1 METNTPLDDFFENW
15 ILFQNIIA
23 RNYMYHGEIIHS
35 LRAWAQEH
43 GKRGMRVLDL
53 GCGDAEVARRA
64 FKGIDDIQ
72 YYGIDLSGKALE
84 IARSNFEDY
93 NWNVELLE
101 GDLTKLI
108 QQLHGPF
115 DLIIAGYALH
125 TLERDAKS
133 TTFNNIRLVL
143 TPKGSLIIYDLLP
156 RHREHQSEYKKR
168 LLAEA
173 TNDWTLL
180 SPEQLSSFK
189 KYVESASHPID
200 EADWQ
205 VLAYESSLGKVKNI
219 YRDPKEHF
227 GMISFNH

>member
-15 ILFQNIIA
+15 VLFQNIVA
-23 RNYMYHGEIIHS
+23 RNYMYHGEIIHT
-35 LRAWAQEH
+35 LRAWAQAN
-43 GKRGMRVLDL
+43 GKRGMRILDL

-84 IARSNFEDY
+84 IARSNFENC

-115 DLIIAGYALH
+115 DLVIAGYSFH
-125 TLERDAKS
+125 TLEHAAKS
-133 TTFNNIRLVL
+133 TTLNNIRLVL
-143 TPKGSLIIYDLLP
+143 TPTGSLIIYDLLP
-156 RHREHQSEYKKR
+156 RHREHQREYKKR
-168 LLAEA
+168 LLTEA
-173 TNDWTLL
+173 IDSWTLL
-180 SPEQLSSFK
+180 SPEHLSSFK
-189 KYVESASHPID
+189 KHVESASHPID

-205 VLAYESSLGKVKNI
+205 LLAYESSLGKLKNI

-227 GMISFNH
+227 GVIRFSH